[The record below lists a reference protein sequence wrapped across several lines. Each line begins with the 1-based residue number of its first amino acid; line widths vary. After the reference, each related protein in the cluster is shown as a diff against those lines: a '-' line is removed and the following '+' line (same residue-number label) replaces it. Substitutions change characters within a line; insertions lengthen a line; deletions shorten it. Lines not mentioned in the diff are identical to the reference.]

1 MNESLKALKTL
12 LAQPQFW
19 RSAPSFGA
27 ELDLYTIDVQGAA
40 KSINIALLD
49 LVNDKQLTLELNHFN
64 LEYNFMWVVLIPIHI
79 NL

>member
-49 LVNDKQLTLELNHFN
+49 LVNDKQLTL
-64 LEYNFMWVVLIPIHI
+64 
-79 NL
+79 